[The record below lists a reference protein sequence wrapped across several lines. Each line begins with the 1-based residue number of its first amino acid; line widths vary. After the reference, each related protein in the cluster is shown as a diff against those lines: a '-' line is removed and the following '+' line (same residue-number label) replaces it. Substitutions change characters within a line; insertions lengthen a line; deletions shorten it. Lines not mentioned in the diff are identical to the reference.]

1 MFPTKSIFTGFIFSL
16 LFIGQ
21 LLAAPVAK
29 ITPTPSWVLQ
39 RTPDAN
45 NKIKERDI
53 SNGYYIYLYDEQVN
67 VATETKYYRSV
78 RQITNETGV
87 QNNSEVTVSFSSS
100 YQKLYF
106 HQISII
112 RDGKKIDKLS
122 KADIKVINEE
132 PGLSE
137 FQIYDYSQAIIIL
150 DDVRKG
156 DQLDIEYSLTG
167 FNPIYGKFDYTIGF
181 ASYTPILNHYTSVLM
196 PNSRKLLYTEYN
208 KAPQPQIT
216 KKDGLTIFDWPVIHV
231 KAYKSEGN
239 TPGWY
244 RDHKYV
250 ELSEYN
256 NWEEVAKWATAVMD
270 NQQRSLPDGLKKK
283 ITEWKKAANGS
294 DTRFAEKALRFV
306 QDDIRYLGIEVGTYT
321 HQPHEPARTFNNRYG
336 DCKDKALLLATIL
349 RSENIP
355 AEMVLVNT
363 TRGEHIAE
371 ELPSSGTFN
380 HVILR
385 MHIGDETYY
394 VDPTMTQQGGRLH
407 ANYLPHYG
415 KGLVVSNQT
424 QALTDIPYNNNG
436 STRITETFDIKYDE
450 PSTLEVTTIYKGKD
464 ADNIRST
471 LSYQS
476 MSDMEDAYE
485 NYYKNLYTAAT
496 LSGEIGVDDN
506 RQDNILTVT
515 EAYNLDS
522 LWEKEDNIEKITIF
536 CRTVYDRLT
545 TPDNDAPNKPLYLA
559 YPTDIRHDI
568 DLIMPEEWGLSD
580 KPYTF
585 KTDDYSFSFKG
596 STITPTMINLQYEFK
611 TYNDHISP
619 EDLSTYKKH
628 REKMLKS
635 MSYEFSRDTKL
646 SGEIENMKASG
657 TSAKTNWIMVFIALI
672 TAGGT
677 FYYLY
682 KKNKTAPTNPP
693 IYAGERING
702 WLALLAFVV
711 TLRPIVYIYNIY
723 TSEYF
728 STEHWMILN
737 TYGNTALQLFLLIET
752 IIVIAF
758 FVLSCWVVY
767 WMYNRRDIFIR
778 YFVIMAVAELGY
790 NIIALILGIIFSDT
804 INALYPDFTAT
815 MGKAVLKSGFFCALW
830 VTAVL
835 RSDKARSVFS
845 KPYLLVHEPIEDI
858 TEPEPDQSHEDS
870 DILADGNATTG
881 DNERNEETDINN
893 NERQ

>member
-1 MFPTKSIFTGFIFSL
+1 MFPTKSIFTGFLFSL

-21 LLAAPVAK
+21 LFAAPTAK
-29 ITPTPSWVLQ
+29 ITPVPSWVLQ
-39 RTPDAN
+39 RNPDAD

-53 SNGYYIYLYDEQVN
+53 SNGYYIYLYDEQIN
-67 VATETKYYRSV
+67 VGTETRYYRSV

-87 QNNSEVTVSFSSS
+87 QNNSEVTVSFASS

-112 RDGKKIDKLS
+112 RDGKKIDKLA
-122 KADIKVINEE
+122 KADIKVVNEE

-156 DQLDIEYSLTG
+156 DRLDMEYSLTG
-167 FNPIYGKFDYTIGF
+167 FNPIYGKFDHTIGF

-196 PNSRKLLYTEYN
+196 PASRKLLYTEYN
-208 KAPQPQIT
+208 KAPQPKIT
-216 KKDGLTIFDWPVIHV
+216 KKDGMTIFDWPVLHV
-231 KAYKSEGN
+231 KSYKSEGN

-256 NWEEVAKWATAVMD
+256 SWEEVAKWATSVMD
-270 NQQRSLPDGLKKK
+270 NHQRSLPDGLTKK
-283 ITEWKKAANGS
+283 IAEWKKAANGS
-294 DTRFAEKALRFV
+294 DTRFAEKVLRFV
-306 QDDIRYLGIEVGTYT
+306 QDDIRYLGIEVGAYT
-321 HQPHEPARTFNNRYG
+321 HQPHEPSRTFNNRYG
-336 DCKDKALLLATIL
+336 DCKDKALLMATIL

-363 TRGEHIAE
+363 TRGEHISE

-415 KGLVVSNQT
+415 KGLVVSNSTQT
-424 QALTDIPYNNNG
+424 LTDIPYNNNG

-450 PSTLEVTTIYKGKD
+450 PSTLEVTTIYKGRD
-464 ADNIRST
+464 ADNIRGT

-476 MSDMEDAYE
+476 MTSLEESYE

-496 LSGEIGVDDN
+496 LTGEIGVDDN

-515 EAYNLDS
+515 EAYELDS
-522 LWEKEDNIEKITIF
+522 LWEQEDNIEKITIF
-536 CRTVYDRLT
+536 CRTIYDRLT
-545 TPDNDAPNKPLYLA
+545 TPEKDAPNKPLYLF

-580 KPYTF
+580 KPYSF

-611 TYNDHISP
+611 TFSDHIRP
-619 EDLSTYKKH
+619 ENLSRYQKH

-646 SGEIENMKASG
+646 SGEIETMKASG
-657 TSAKTNWIMVFIALI
+657 ASANINWIIVFIAFV
-672 TAGGT
+672 AAVGA
-677 FYYLY
+677 FFYLY
-682 KKNKTAPTNPP
+682 KKNKTAPKNPP
-693 IYAGERING
+693 IYTGERING
-702 WLALLAFVV
+702 WLAILAFVV
-711 TLRPIVYIYNIY
+711 TLRPIIYIYTIY

-737 TYGNTALQLFLLIET
+737 TYGNTGLQLFLLIET
-752 IIVIAF
+752 IVVISLLI
-758 FVLSCWVVY
+758 LSCWVVY
-767 WMYNRRDIFIR
+767 WMYSRRDIFIR
-778 YFVIMAVAELGY
+778 YFVIMALGELGY
-790 NIIALILGIIFSDT
+790 NLISWLLGLIFSDT
-804 INALYPDFTAT
+804 ISTLYPGFNET
-815 MGKAVLKSGFFCALW
+815 MGKAVLKSGFYCALW

-835 RSDKARSVFS
+835 RSDKARAVFS
-845 KPYLLVHEPIEDI
+845 KPYMLAEEPANEI
-858 TEPEPDQSHEDS
+858 TEAEPDQSHEDETELPNDNS
-870 DILADGNATTG
+870 PEGDNNSNPDTDIN
-881 DNERNEETDINN
+881 DNER
-893 NERQ
+893 Q